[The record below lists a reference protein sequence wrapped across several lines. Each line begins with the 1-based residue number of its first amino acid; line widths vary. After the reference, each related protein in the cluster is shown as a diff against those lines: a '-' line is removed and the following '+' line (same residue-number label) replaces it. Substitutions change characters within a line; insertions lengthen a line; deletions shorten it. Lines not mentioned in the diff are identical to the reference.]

1 MEKYDRLKGVSPPCY
16 LLMQVTCFGEMGGPY
31 YSDKIIG
38 SAKTEEDI
46 LKYCSYRDIP
56 LNVAGGWNEYFIKKV
71 EQ

>member
-1 MEKYDRLKGVSPPCY
+1 VEKYDRMKGVHPPCY

-46 LKYCSYRDIP
+46 LKYCSYRDTP
-56 LNVAGGWNEYFIKKV
+56 
-71 EQ
+71 